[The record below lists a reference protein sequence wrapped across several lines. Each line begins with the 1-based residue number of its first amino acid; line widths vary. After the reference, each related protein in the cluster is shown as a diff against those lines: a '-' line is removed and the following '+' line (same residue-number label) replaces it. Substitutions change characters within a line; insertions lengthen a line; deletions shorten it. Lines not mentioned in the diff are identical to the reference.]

1 LLAAVKS
8 LVQFYYTI
16 FNSLGVSMLTIL
28 NIKSTLTDIDGCY
41 GSVLSIKLCAS
52 SRLHLFLVKLQV
64 TANYFI
70 VKRSRLRY

>member
-1 LLAAVKS
+1 
-8 LVQFYYTI
+8 
-16 FNSLGVSMLTIL
+16 MLTIL